1 MNLETVKSVNKNK
14 LANGS
19 ITVYYEMTFLSK
31 HKTYGECTTVIY
43 NNPFHKNHEARHCH
57 EIKND
62 FIDFFPLQV

>member
-1 MNLETVKSVNKNK
+1 
-14 LANGS
+14 
-19 ITVYYEMTFLSK
+19 MTFLSK

-43 NNPFHKNHEARHCH
+43 NNPLHKNHEARHCH